1 VEAIAILG
9 PGGVGGFVAGAL
21 AHAGEPVV
29 VVARGPTAAEL
40 SARGIHV
47 DSAALGTFS
56 ARPEAVETLTEPPPL
71 LFVATKAT
79 SLAAALD
86 RIEAP
91 PQLVV
96 PLLNGLE
103 HMRTLRARF
112 GSDRVAAGTIRI
124 ESRSPR
130 PGRVIQTS
138 PTVRVELAADDAQVR
153 PSLEPVARM
162 LERSGIP
169 ARLGGSEAQILWSK
183 LVRLVALATTT
194 SASDR
199 TLGFIRSDPEWR
211 ATLEACVAEAAAV
224 AGADGGDVDPAAT
237 LAELEE
243 AHPGLGSSMQ
253 RDLAAGRTPELD
265 AIAGAVLRAGARHG
279 IACPTIARLSASI
292 AARAGLE
299 RPEL

>member
-21 AHAGEPVV
+21 ARGGEPVV
-29 VVARGPTAAEL
+29 VVARAATAAEL
-40 SARGIHV
+40 SERGIHV
-47 DSAALGTFS
+47 DSAALGSFS
-56 ARPEAVETLTEPPPL
+56 AQPQAVEALTEPVSL

-86 RIEAP
+86 RIEAR

-103 HMRTLRARF
+103 HIPTLRARF
-112 GSDRVAAGTIRI
+112 GAGRVAAATIRI
-124 ESRSPR
+124 ESRSAQ

-138 PTVRVELAADDAQVR
+138 PTVRVELAADDPQLR

-162 LERSGIP
+162 LERAGIP

-224 AGADGGDVDPAAT
+224 ATADGGDGDSAAT

-243 AHPGLGSSMQ
+243 AHPSLGSSMQ

-299 RPEL
+299 PPGL